1 MGEKTLFIA
10 WQDTGVSRQWFPIGR
25 LDADVGNE
33 KFRFRYVG
41 GANRAAREV
50 NFPLLTAFPLIN
62 KDYKSA
68 RLFST
73 FTNRVMRPS
82 RPDFSSYVRTLC
94 IDTDSDPIDMLA
106 VSGGRR
112 LTDSYEVFPKIAKES
127 NGSFACRFF
136 LHGGKHVSTAAQD
149 RLDSLKADE
158 ELYLA
163 LELTNP
169 LGERAVQIQSTDY
182 HMIGWAPRYL
192 AHDLSVA
199 LAGPQRS
206 SRARVVQI
214 NPMPVPSEQ
223 RILIE
228 MSGNLGDHEPM
239 SGPDFQPLV
248 PD

>member
-25 LDADVGNE
+25 LDADVDNE

-41 GANRAAREV
+41 GADRAARDV
-50 NFPLLTAFPLIN
+50 QFPLLTAFPAID
-62 KDYKSA
+62 KDYQSG

-73 FTNRVMRPS
+73 FGNRVMRSS
-82 RPDFSSYVRTLC
+82 RPDFKSYVQTLA
-94 IDTDSDPIDMLA
+94 IADDSDPIDMLA
-106 VSGGRR
+106 ASGGHR
-112 LTDSYEVFPKIAKES
+112 LTDSYEVFPKLAKQLD
-127 NGSFACRFF
+127 GSFVCRFF
-136 LHGGKHVSTAAQD
+136 LHGGKHVSTAAQE
-149 RLDSLKADE
+149 RLDSLEADE

-199 LAGPQRS
+199 LAGPQGS
-206 SRARVVQI
+206 CRARVVQI
-214 NPMPVPSEQ
+214 NPMPVPSEH
-223 RILIE
+223 RVLIE